1 MFVPS
6 NNVEFLVICVVLL
19 CKPVEKCGN
28 NIGVDMADK
37 EAINVPAY
45 GDLLAIDDFVG
56 DTGIVGIDFESE
68 GSKIS
73 NQFTIK

>member
-28 NIGVDMADK
+28 NIGVDMAY
-37 EAINVPAY
+37 EEVINVPVY
-45 GDLLAIDDFVG
+45 GDLLAIDDFIG
-56 DTGIVGIDFESE
+56 DTRIVGIDLESK